1 MIHSRH
7 RARPD
12 STWAA
17 AAASPRP
24 RPSAPGARPCCPR
37 TREIRKLAPPR
48 GTIDFPR
55 GPTTA
60 AARRPPPCSWK
71 RSRPWATRTAT
82 TARGSATTGRTTPSR
97 TARSASRAA
106 TACGGGFLMTFRRRP
121 SPSGPSP
128 CGGGAASACAA
139 GCSSVVAVTSAPFS
153 AREAGRDSWL
163 PSLMSCTRTGGP
175 SPRAGCLPVCGAAQ
189 GRVLPA
195 LSRRIG
201 PWTRPA
207 RRLVSGFVVRRP
219 PRDVWGCPHE
229 IGRYWLVGRRGGA
242 TPPRGS
248 YGPTRDC
255 RGSS

>member
-24 RPSAPGARPCCPR
+24 RPTSPGARPCCPR
-37 TREIRKLAPPR
+37 TRAIQKLEPPPD
-48 GTIDFPR
+48 TIYFPR

-60 AARRPPPCSWK
+60 AARRPPPSTST
-71 RSRPWATRTAT
+71 RSRPSARPTAT
-82 TARGSATTGRTTPSR
+82 PTARGSLTSVRTTPIP

-106 TACGGGFLMTFRRRP
+106 TACAGGSANSGRTRP

-153 AREAGRDSWL
+153 AREAGRASWL
-163 PSLMSCTRTGGP
+163 PSLMCWMLCMGS
-175 SPRAGCLPVCGAAQ
+175 SLRAGCLPACGAAQ

-201 PWTRPA
+201 PWTRRA
-207 RRLVSGFVVRRP
+207 RRLVSGAASRRP
-219 PRDVWGCPHE
+219 PRDVRKLHGSAAYRSPGAGAAHQ
-229 IGRYWLVGRRGGA
+229 IGRY
-242 TPPRGS
+242 GS
-248 YGPTRDC
+248 
-255 RGSS
+255 